1 MARLKLFY
9 DRKAGRVEVRGEKSD
24 TPMVTM
30 YPDEF
35 ADFLWQINSFVEG
48 NTPPARRKPSLFAKA
63 FHASMRTESWKWI
76 GSVVK
81 EKVWSILKK

>member
-9 DRKAGRVEVRGEKSD
+9 DPKAGRVEVRREKSD
-24 TPMVTM
+24 TPMATM

-35 ADFLWQINSFVEG
+35 ADFLWQINTFVDA
-48 NTPPARRKPSLFAKA
+48 NTPPAKRKPGRFARA

-76 GSVVK
+76 GGVVK
-81 EKVWSILKK
+81 EKVRGIFVK